1 MWNSKGD
8 SNEKAKEKIVKYGT
22 FDYTRFG
29 ELEMRCYNLVNA
41 RIVSMW
47 ELKEVITLDEMIK
60 LYAIYSMNCDIEA
73 QKADEFERSRS

>member
-1 MWNSKGD
+1 
-8 SNEKAKEKIVKYGT
+8 
-22 FDYTRFG
+22 
-29 ELEMRCYNLVNA
+29 MRCYNLVNA